1 MDKAHL
7 PGPQQDQEDITL
19 VSAYGGSSS
28 AGTSS
33 GSSTTSA
40 NGSTRTP
47 LSNIGVTSAKG
58 NQSIVE
64 FLSGI
69 EEQRVELDGA
79 EYDATVGFF
88 TSRDYDLQSAQSIAY
103 VLMKQAKTDNVD
115 VFTVLDTLKPSD
127 PVQLS
132 QLVTE
137 VLNAYRY
144 KTSVLGY
151 KNDRTAQS
159 HVSRNIKA

>member
-1 MDKAHL
+1 VVKAHQ
-7 PGPQQDQEDITL
+7 PEPQQDREDITL
-19 VSAYGGSSS
+19 VSAYGGTGSGG
-28 AGTSS
+28 AGTTSTNASS
-33 GSSTTSA
+33 
-40 NGSTRTP
+40 NGSTQTP
-47 LSNIGVTSAKG
+47 LSNIGVSPTKG
-58 NQSIVE
+58 NQSIIE

-79 EYDATVGFF
+79 EYDATVAFF
-88 TSRDYDLQSAQSIAY
+88 TSRDYDTQSAQSLAY
-103 VLMKQAKTDNVD
+103 VLMKQAKADNVD
-115 VFTVLDTLKPSD
+115 IFTVLDTLKPSD

>member
-1 MDKAHL
+1 MVKVHL
-7 PGPQQDQEDITL
+7 PVLQQDQEDIIL
-19 VSAYGGSSS
+19 VSAYGG
-28 AGTSS
+28 
-33 GSSTTSA
+33 GSSTGTSA
-40 NGSTRTP
+40 GSSTSGNGSTQKP
-47 LSNIGVTSAKG
+47 LSNIGVSSAKG
-58 NQSIVE
+58 NQSVVE

-79 EYDATVGFF
+79 EYNATVAFF
-88 TSRDYDLQSAQSIAY
+88 TSRDYDLQSAQSLAY
-103 VLMKQAKTDNVD
+103 VLMKQAKADD
-115 VFTVLDTLKPSD
+115 VNIFTVLDTLKPSA

>member
-1 MDKAHL
+1 M
-7 PGPQQDQEDITL
+7 
-19 VSAYGGSSS
+19 VSAYGGSGSS
-28 AGTSS
+28 GAGTRTSS
-33 GSSTTSA
+33 TSA
-40 NGSTRTP
+40 NGSTQTP
-47 LSNIGVTSAKG
+47 LSNIGVSSAKG

-69 EEQRVELDGA
+69 EEQRVELNGA
-79 EYDATVGFF
+79 EYDATVAFF
-88 TSRDYDLQSAQSIAY
+88 TSRDYDEQSAQSLAY
-103 VLMKQAKTDNVD
+103 VLMKQAKADNVD

>member
-1 MDKAHL
+1 MVKVHL
-7 PGPQQDQEDITL
+7 LVPQQDREDIIL

-28 AGTSS
+28 AGTSA
-33 GSSTTSA
+33 GSSTSG
-40 NGSTRTP
+40 NGSTQKP
-47 LSNIGVTSAKG
+47 LSNIGVSSAKG
-58 NQSIVE
+58 NQSVVE

-69 EEQRVELDGA
+69 EEERVELDGA
-79 EYDATVGFF
+79 EYDATVAFF
-88 TSRDYDLQSAQSIAY
+88 TSRDYDLQSAQSLAY
-103 VLMKQAKTDNVD
+103 VLMKQAKADNVNI
-115 VFTVLDTLKPSD
+115 FTVLDTLKPSD

>member
-1 MDKAHL
+1 M
-7 PGPQQDQEDITL
+7 TV
-19 VSAYGGSSS
+19 VSSIPLYFRLLKLGS
-28 AGTSS
+28 AP
-33 GSSTTSA
+33 TTA
-40 NGSTRTP
+40 IKFVNAW
-47 LSNIGVTSAKG
+47 SNIGVSSAKG
-58 NQSIVE
+58 NQSVVE

-79 EYDATVGFF
+79 EYNATVAFF
-88 TSRDYDLQSAQSIAY
+88 TSRDYDTQSAQSLAY
-103 VLMKQAKTDNVD
+103 VLMKQAKADNVD
-115 VFTVLDTLKPSD
+115 IFTVLDTLKPSD

-159 HVSRNIKA
+159 HVSRNLKA